1 MNSAHAF
8 GIIPSGP
15 AGARLLVLVPAPA
28 ELVTAIALGQVWETL
43 GPAQGRGGAEHPVR
57 QPLVPLG

>member
-15 AGARLLVLVPAPA
+15 ARARLLVPASG
-28 ELVTAIALGQVWETL
+28 ELVTAIALGQAWETL
-43 GPAQGRGGAEHPVR
+43 GPAQGRGGAEHPIR